1 MSVLVPDGFKTSE
14 KLAKHSIAMT
24 KTPFE
29 LSALARRH
37 HLGPLFGQLRKVV
50 WVNRPLGT
58 AARAP
63 PLPGCPYSCQ
73 RRFTNSLEPSGSLH
87 QAIAGRAS
95 RIARLSALF
104 GCWWREG
111 EAVVM
116 ITAR

>member
-1 MSVLVPDGFKTSE
+1 MSVLISDEFKASE
-14 KLAKHSIAMT
+14 KPAKHSIAMT

-37 HLGPLFGQLRKVV
+37 HLGPLLGQLRKVV
-50 WVNRPLGT
+50 WVNRPLAT

-73 RRFTNSLEPSGSLH
+73 RRFTNSLEPSGSLL

-95 RIARLSALF
+95 RIARLSAVF

-111 EAVVM
+111 EAFM
-116 ITAR
+116 ISAR